1 MGLRTRILRHPALR
15 EFYRNYRVLLTFRG
29 FLLAAAAT
37 TLYLLIANTL
47 GLEQL
52 QELEQVQD
60 ERDDRRRAGTGSGDT
75 AAAAA
80 ARIERHLAPPQ
91 PRERALREE
100 ARRRDADPE
109 ERARGSREADACAD
123 CRGGSN
129 VD

>member
-52 QELEQVQD
+52 QELPTSQA
-60 ERDDRRRAGTGSGDT
+60 RWSRARYLLRRGPAM
-75 AAAAA
+75 A
-80 ARIERHLAPPQ
+80 ARVF
-91 PRERALREE
+91 ERAEGAGAVDSDE
-100 ARRRDADPE
+100 AL
-109 ERARGSREADACAD
+109 EA
-123 CRGGSN
+123 
-129 VD
+129 

>member
-1 MGLRTRILRHPALR
+1 MGVRTRILGHPALR

-60 ERDDRRRAGTGSGDT
+60 EPLPGVRRHPRLVGRDCPGGWVKYRLSGS
-75 AAAAA
+75 
-80 ARIERHLAPPQ
+80 
-91 PRERALREE
+91 
-100 ARRRDADPE
+100 
-109 ERARGSREADACAD
+109 
-123 CRGGSN
+123 
-129 VD
+129 

>member
-47 GLEQL
+47 GGGRVCRLSWWVG
-52 QELEQVQD
+52 QVPTK
-60 ERDDRRRAGTGSGDT
+60 RD
-75 AAAAA
+75 
-80 ARIERHLAPPQ
+80 
-91 PRERALREE
+91 
-100 ARRRDADPE
+100 
-109 ERARGSREADACAD
+109 
-123 CRGGSN
+123 

>member
-52 QELEQVQD
+52 QELEAVQ
-60 ERDDRRRAGTGSGDT
+60 
-75 AAAAA
+75 
-80 ARIERHLAPPQ
+80 
-91 PRERALREE
+91 
-100 ARRRDADPE
+100 DPE
-109 ERARGSREADACAD
+109 ERARGSGEADACAD
-123 CRGGSN
+123 CRGGWVKYRLSD
-129 VD
+129 VG

>member
-52 QELEQVQD
+52 QELTPKSAPAVVG
-60 ERDDRRRAGTGSGDT
+60 RRTRVPTV
-75 AAAAA
+75 
-80 ARIERHLAPPQ
+80 LV
-91 PRERALREE
+91 
-100 ARRRDADPE
+100 
-109 ERARGSREADACAD
+109 
-123 CRGGSN
+123 GGSST
-129 VD
+129 D

>member
-60 ERDDRRRAGTGSGDT
+60 EPGSGDT

-80 ARIERHLAPPQ
+80 ACVERHLAPPQ
-91 PRERALREE
+91 PRERAHREE

-123 CRGGSN
+123 CRGGWVKYRLSD
-129 VD
+129 VG

>member
-52 QELEQVQD
+52 QELEQGPGAATPPPPPPVSNVTSHHRSRASAPTVGRHVGATQTPKSAPAV
-60 ERDDRRRAGTGSGDT
+60 RGRRTRVPTV
-75 AAAAA
+75 
-80 ARIERHLAPPQ
+80 LV
-91 PRERALREE
+91 
-100 ARRRDADPE
+100 
-109 ERARGSREADACAD
+109 
-123 CRGGSN
+123 GGSST
-129 VD
+129 D

>member
-60 ERDDRRRAGTGSGDT
+60 EPLSAFRVALLLSLAKVQKFRKPVALDT
-75 AAAAA
+75 
-80 ARIERHLAPPQ
+80 P
-91 PRERALREE
+91 
-100 ARRRDADPE
+100 D
-109 ERARGSREADACAD
+109 
-123 CRGGSN
+123 
-129 VD
+129 

>member
-52 QELEQVQD
+52 QELEQVGTS
-60 ERDDRRRAGTGSGDT
+60 RCPAASVGTRAWWAASRAGASRSC
-75 AAAAA
+75 
-80 ARIERHLAPPQ
+80 ARC
-91 PRERALREE
+91 
-100 ARRRDADPE
+100 
-109 ERARGSREADACAD
+109 S
-123 CRGGSN
+123 
-129 VD
+129 